1 MILEGEASVRAAL
14 EAILEPDDRIQVTCA
29 AGTLEEAVEQAR
41 SAQPHVALVSTATT
55 GGAVRAV
62 RELAAVS
69 PATRLLAL
77 SGGGDSSQATD
88 MLYAGAIGYVLGEA
102 ASEELAEAIIRAAR
116 GEASF
121 PAGVLAEVLGVV
133 GRSARQTT
141 TLSPATS
148 DALVEHAPDAVLLVD
163 RDGRIVLV
171 NAQLERLFGYARA
184 ELIGEPVELL
194 LPERFRAQH
203 RSHRDGYAADPQLR
217 PMGAGLELAGRRKD
231 GTEVPVDISL
241 SGIESDEGPL
251 MAAFI
256 RDDTMRLAYLKHERE
271 LAGRRAVL
279 ARVVAAGEEERR
291 QIAADIHDDSIQVM
305 TAAGMR
311 LQILRRSLQEP
322 EQLKRLD
329 ELERTVQLSIGRLRH
344 LIFELRPPTLDL
356 EGLGAALAA
365 YAEDLKRE
373 TGLDCTVEDHLSVQ
387 PPPELRVVLYRIAQE
402 VLTNVR
408 KHASARNVSITLS
421 DCEGGYHVRIADD
434 GVGFTPDLTHR
445 RAGHLGLA
453 AIRERAELAGGSLEV
468 DSRPGAGAV
477 VRYWVRLDENDLP

>member
-1 MILEGEASVRAAL
+1 MRAAL

-171 NAQLERLFGYARA
+171 NAQLERLFGYAAGRA
-184 ELIGEPVELL
+184 VGGARRAAPSGTFSCPAPVSSGWV
-194 LPERFRAQH
+194 RG
-203 RSHRDGYAADPQLR
+203 RSALR

-241 SGIESDEGPL
+241 V
-251 MAAFI
+251 
-256 RDDTMRLAYLKHERE
+256 
-271 LAGRRAVL
+271 GRSKPPRA
-279 ARVVAAGEEERR
+279 
-291 QIAADIHDDSIQVM
+291 
-305 TAAGMR
+305 
-311 LQILRRSLQEP
+311 RSWQH
-322 EQLKRLD
+322 
-329 ELERTVQLSIGRLRH
+329 S
-344 LIFELRPPTLDL
+344 
-356 EGLGAALAA
+356 
-365 YAEDLKRE
+365 
-373 TGLDCTVEDHLSVQ
+373 SVTT
-387 PPPELRVVLYRIAQE
+387 R
-402 VLTNVR
+402 
-408 KHASARNVSITLS
+408 
-421 DCEGGYHVRIADD
+421 CG
-434 GVGFTPDLTHR
+434 
-445 RAGHLGLA
+445 
-453 AIRERAELAGGSLEV
+453 
-468 DSRPGAGAV
+468 
-477 VRYWVRLDENDLP
+477 